1 MTELSPDVNVILDA
15 YGVKR
20 YSPNDPKYIELRER
34 IEREKNEEVERLKNS
49 KDAFFVYYVS
59 DYSATGEGRTIYLF
73 IERNYD
79 RERILENIKKE
90 MSEYYFRGIEEYSEE
105 RFLTGY
111 SNLLSDNIK
120 IMIEKK
126 DVPFMSFSQKYH
138 FNYS

>member
-1 MTELSPDVNVILDA
+1 MTELYPDTNGI
-15 YGVKR
+15 KT
-20 YSPNDPKYIELRER
+20 YSSNDPEYRALVER
-34 IEREKNEEVERLKNS
+34 MQKEKKEEEERLKNS

-79 RERILENIKKE
+79 RERILEGIKKDVGAF
-90 MSEYYFRGIEEYSEE
+90 YFCGIEEFSEE
-105 RFLTGY
+105 RFLNDY

-120 IMIEKK
+120 RMIEKK
-126 DVPFMSFSQKYH
+126 DVPSMSFSQMYH

>member
-1 MTELSPDVNVILDA
+1 MTELYPDTNGI
-15 YGVKR
+15 KR
-20 YSPNDPKYIELRER
+20 YYPNDPKYIELRER

-59 DYSATGEGRTIYLF
+59 DYSATGEGRTIHLF

-90 MSEYYFRGIEEYSEE
+90 MPEYYFRGIEEFSEE
-105 RFLTGY
+105 RFLNDYT
-111 SNLLSDNIK
+111 NLLSDNIK
-120 IMIEKK
+120 RMIEKK
-126 DVPFMSFSQKYH
+126 DVPSMSFSQKYH